1 MLKQKQIV
9 GGGGFVENTK
19 SRTHFLFPY
28 VALGISTSIESID
41 DAAARKDSFYSYMI
55 TPLTGS

>member
-9 GGGGFVENTK
+9 GGGGFVENANCLTD
-19 SRTHFLFPY
+19 FLFPC
-28 VALGISTSIESID
+28 VSLGVSTSIESID

-55 TPLTGS
+55 TPLAGS